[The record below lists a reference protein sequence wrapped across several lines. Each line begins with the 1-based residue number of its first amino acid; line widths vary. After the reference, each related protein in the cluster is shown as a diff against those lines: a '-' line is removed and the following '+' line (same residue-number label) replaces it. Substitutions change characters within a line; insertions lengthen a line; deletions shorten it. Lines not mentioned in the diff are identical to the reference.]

1 MRKKNIFPYLDANE
15 NRAGDDDGDGWDNDD
30 GDWGDLEV
38 SFVDFRM
45 KRCYEIYINNIF
57 YEIYINNIFFCCII
71 EAP

>member
-38 SFVDFRM
+38 SFVDFRVEI
-45 KRCYEIYINNIF
+45 CYKYI
-57 YEIYINNIFFCCII
+57 
-71 EAP
+71 